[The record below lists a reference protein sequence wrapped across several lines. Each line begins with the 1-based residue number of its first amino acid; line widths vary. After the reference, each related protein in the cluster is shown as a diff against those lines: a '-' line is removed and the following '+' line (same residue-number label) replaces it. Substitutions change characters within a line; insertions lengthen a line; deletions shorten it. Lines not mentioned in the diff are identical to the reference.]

1 VGTVSV
7 SALLIS
13 EIKRIIKD
21 SEITKEDDL
30 RWPKKN
36 KDGRQEL
43 EIRLGTDHIQFEVRC
58 IRVSLAAVIDLL
70 GTDGE
75 DWLVGRCHRLG

>member
-58 IRVSLAAVIDLL
+58 IRVSMAAVIDLF
-70 GTDGE
+70 GIDGE
-75 DWLVGRCHRLG
+75 DWLIGRCHRLG